1 MTPDEQ
7 SLRDIVAQLE
17 TAWNNGDSIAWTE
30 PFAEDA
36 DFIHVLGGHF
46 TGTPA
51 IEQGHRAIFDTIYK
65 GSTLKLEVEKIRFI
79 GETVAIVFLFTTLKA
94 VQPGLPPQMNAR
106 PTLIAERK
114 NGSWKIVTF
123 QNTLV
128 TLEGA
133 PQVTQ
138 ALAQQHP
145 IKGQAKATGQ

>member
-7 SLRDIVAQLE
+7 ALRDIVAQLE
-17 TAWNNGDSIAWTE
+17 TAWNNGDSVAWTK

-46 TGTPA
+46 TGAAA
-51 IEQGHRAIFDTIYK
+51 IEQGHRVIFDTIYK
-65 GSTLKLEVEKIRFI
+65 GSALKLEVEKIRLV
-79 GETVAIVFLFTTLKA
+79 GENVAIVFIFTTLKA
-94 VQPGLPPQMNAR
+94 VQPGVPPQMNAR

-114 NGSWKIVTF
+114 DGTWKIVTF

-128 TLEGA
+128 TAEGS

-138 ALAQQHP
+138 ALADKHP
-145 IKGQAKATGQ
+145 IKGQAKPAGQ